1 MPGSIAAICVELD
14 ISVLIYQA
22 ANRGQAVAA
31 SLGDAMKQME
41 AVDPGEDGAQ
51 GAAPGE
57 SLAEVAYRRLE
68 EAIVT
73 LSLRPGAVL
82 TEAQLIDLV
91 GLGRTPVREALI
103 RLAQHGLVQI
113 LPRKGILVADISAID
128 IMTALDARAV
138 LERLVVGGAAKRAGP
153 AERIAIVEAAKAMRR
168 AADAGDVMGYMRFD
182 KELDALVA
190 QAARS
195 PYASRAVEPLQALIR
210 RAWYHFE
217 RQDDLV
223 PAALHHGA
231 LAQAIAGADSAAAI
245 AASDALMSHLR
256 KGLLATLDR

>member
-1 MPGSIAAICVELD
+1 
-14 ISVLIYQA
+14 
-22 ANRGQAVAA
+22 
-31 SLGDAMKQME
+31 MKQKGH
-41 AVDPGEDGAQ
+41 VDPERDGPHVA
-51 GAAPGE
+51 GAGE

-128 IMTALDARAV
+128 IIAALDAREV
-138 LERLVVGGAAKRAGP
+138 LERLVVGEAAKRAGP
-153 AERIAIVEAAKAMRR
+153 VERIAIVEAAKAMRR
-168 AADAGDVMGYMRFD
+168 AAEAGDVAGYMRLD
-182 KELDALVA
+182 KELDGLVA

-195 PYASRAVEPLQALIR
+195 PYATRAVEPLQALIR

-223 PAALHHGA
+223 PAALHHGS
-231 LAQAIAGADSAAAI
+231 LAQAIAGADSLAAT